1 MLHNSAARGF
11 RQCFADF
18 ALPSVHRRRALWH
31 IGRISRSG
39 RIPCFDT
46 CPVDTPSDAICIVQ
60 SSVNST
66 SVRLYAACVYA
77 YLEGFG
83 STFDQLDLL

>member
-1 MLHNSAARGF
+1 MLHNSAAYGF

-18 ALPSVHRRRALWH
+18 ALPSVHHRRAPWH
-31 IGRISRSG
+31 TERISRSG
-39 RIPCFDT
+39 RISCFDAR
-46 CPVDTPSDAICIVQ
+46 PIDAPSDAICIIQ

-83 STFDQLDLL
+83 STLDQLDLL